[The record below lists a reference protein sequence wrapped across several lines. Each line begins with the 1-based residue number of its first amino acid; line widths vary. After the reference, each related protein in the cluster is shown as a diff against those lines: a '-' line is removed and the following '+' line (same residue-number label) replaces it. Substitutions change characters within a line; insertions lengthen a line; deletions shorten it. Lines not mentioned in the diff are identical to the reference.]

1 MKKLLI
7 QLYAVS
13 FMVWYRLT
21 MWLTKC
27 PKTKVRMHN
36 SILGISGLLNRGQD
50 YTPDPLGG
58 FFDYL
63 NHPTKLEYRLT
74 STEHDG
80 FGDCDDYA
88 IYWIAS
94 LLKSNLA
101 KHTWFGIYRF
111 TKDNEKNTHAVC
123 VFQDHN
129 DVFYVVD
136 YYNPVKLNN
145 INEWMHKNIQ
155 DSIPHWGVLYRVE
168 IDQDDNCKFF
178 GAKIKLTD

>member
-1 MKKLLI
+1 MKKILI

-13 FMVWYRLT
+13 VMVWYRFT

-36 SILGISGLLNRGQD
+36 SVLDIATLLDRGRD
-50 YTPDPLGG
+50 YKSDPLNG

-63 NHPTKLEYRLT
+63 NHPTKLEYLL
-74 STEHDG
+74 SLKEDKG

-88 IYWIAS
+88 IYWITS

-101 KHTWFGIYRF
+101 KKAWFGIYRF

-129 DVFYVVD
+129 DVFYVAD

-145 INEWMHKNIQ
+145 IDEWVHKNIPNA
-155 DSIPHWGVLYRVE
+155 IPHWNITYEVN
-168 IDQDDNCKFF
+168 IDQDDNCKFIDT
-178 GAKIKLTD
+178 KIKIID